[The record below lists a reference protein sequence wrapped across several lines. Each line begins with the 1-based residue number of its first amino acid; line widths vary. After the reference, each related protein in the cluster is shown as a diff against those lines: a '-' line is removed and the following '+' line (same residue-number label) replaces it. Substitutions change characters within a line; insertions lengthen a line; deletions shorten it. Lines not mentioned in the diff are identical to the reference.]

1 MSLLGGPA
9 EQNLAVLPG
18 IPGLLGGDLHEGEVA
33 MIDDAFVF
41 DCVAHVFNFDPKNA
55 FGNAGLM
62 FDNHLYAFHNALT
75 PDDHPKLPPE
85 EFLRQWTPSDIR
97 KMVYEES
104 DTDIGQ
110 QVISRYRG
118 KRIRK
123 SVDPAAYN

>member
-85 EFLRQWTPSDIR
+85 EFLRQWTPSDSKYSEVGCR
-97 KMVYEES
+97 VTGVLASTGAYAWRHA
-104 DTDIGQ
+104 GVGC
-110 QVISRYRG
+110 VICG
-118 KRIRK
+118 C
-123 SVDPAAYN
+123 

>member
-1 MSLLGGPA
+1 
-9 EQNLAVLPG
+9 
-18 IPGLLGGDLHEGEVA
+18 

-75 PDDHPKLPPE
+75 PDDQPKLPPE

-104 DTDIGQ
+104 DTDMLVAMPLPLTDLFQ
-110 QVISRYRG
+110 TACRRG
-118 KRIRK
+118 NPAPTW
-123 SVDPAAYN
+123 PAATRTGPSSGGR